1 MRGQKECAKELNE
14 KSLAII
20 CTIGGTYL
28 TRYPEIWNRI
38 TTSRCKVIVITQ
50 NMGNPYLNE
59 ADYVLQCGATN
70 KDDSGKYAVL
80 LLLDYIVMSYM
91 KRYD

>member
-1 MRGQKECAKELNE
+1 MKIRRRVEIRTDRG
-14 KSLAII
+14 
-20 CTIGGTYL
+20 
-28 TRYPEIWNRI
+28 
-38 TTSRCKVIVITQ
+38 
-50 NMGNPYLNE
+50 NE